1 MNKEILLNQIKQEF
15 KDLTLG
21 DTYTLA
27 EEDYAD
33 TSHWHFDEKHID
45 SNLTREEWDKQEIE
59 EMIKHRWWLPEDI
72 EEAIKAIKE
81 KRKMS
86 NRFPN
91 PLEIPYLYLNKY
103 RVGFIFLKPQAYL
116 FYTPSIMIH
125 KLCNPDYI
133 DGFSFNSWLNV
144 LVLKENDRFN
154 TFLNCFNNKQ
164 LDVLIDFLEYLLNL
178 DTVDE
183 FDKEDIQIVLNKIQS
198 FKSE

>member
-1 MNKEILLNQIKQEF
+1 MNKEILLTQIKQEF

-59 EMIKHRWWLPEDI
+59 EMIKHRWWLPEEI

-144 LVLKENDRFN
+144 LVLEKDDLNILSYFSKKQFN
-154 TFLNCFNNKQ
+154 
-164 LDVLIDFLEYLLNL
+164 VLINFLEYLIHLN
-178 DTVDE
+178 TVDE
-183 FDKEDIQIVLNKIQS
+183 FDKENIQIALKKIQL

>member
-1 MNKEILLNQIKQEF
+1 MNKESLLTQIKKEF
-15 KDLTLG
+15 RDVVLG
-21 DTYTLA
+21 DSYTLV

-33 TSHWHFDEKHID
+33 TSHWYFDKDHTD
-45 SNLTREEWDKQEIE
+45 SNLTSEEWNKQEIDFL
-59 EMIKHRWWLPEDI
+59 KTSNLFQEDI
-72 EEAIKAIKE
+72 EEAIRAIQE

-91 PLEIPYLYLNKY
+91 PLDISAEYLNVY
-103 RVGFIFLKPQAYL
+103 REGFIFLKPQAYL

-133 DGFSFNSWLNV
+133 DGFSFNSWLNA
-144 LVLKENDRFN
+144 LIFKTEDFN
-154 TFLNCFNNKQ
+154 TLLNYFSKKQ
-164 LDVLIDFLEYLLNL
+164 FSILIDFLKYLLNL

-183 FDKEDIQIVLNKIQS
+183 FDKEKMQIALNQIQS